1 MLSSICFVSMLNVP
15 ILDSTRV
22 APRQE
27 TLPKDADMLPPD
39 YLSVASVLFAFA
51 ALYLNLRILG
61 WAAFFSLLSSLL
73 TKSNTEFD
81 KAQTIIAAIVTFVV
95 LCIVY
100 ADPNST

>member
-1 MLSSICFVSMLNVP
+1 MLNIP
-15 ILDSTRV
+15 IIDNTRV

-51 ALYLNLRILG
+51 AVYLKVRVLG

-73 TKSNTEFD
+73 TKSHTEFD
-81 KAQTIIAAIVTFVV
+81 KFQTIIAAIVTFVV

-100 ADPNST
+100 ADPLST